1 MIQAQQALEQQILW
15 QELEDAADIP
25 EEADLPFLCQML
37 DQAITLV
44 PEHLRLAV
52 AGEAFVQLANI
63 YASRASSLLDAWE
76 RSYNSLG
83 LVLTAEGLA
92 DLLVRQSLHLD
103 LGDLLQVPEHKYIRS
118 GESLLASVDPLVGH
132 VDRETLLEVL
142 AQQCEFEV
150 DDETAKAKALD
161 LAHDED
167 VSVWVRAIAQFFSS
181 RQVQSVRLIELVEG
195 VQYPTLDQGI
205 GQRSP
210 LVQTWLA
217 LLLGG
222 FRLEQS
228 TEDFYNTRG
237 IWVRV
242 PQTGMQSNVDILPA
256 P

>member
-1 MIQAQQALEQQILW
+1 MIQAQQSLEQQILW
-15 QELEDAADIP
+15 QELEEAADIP

-52 AGEAFVQLANI
+52 AGEAFVQLAKI

-103 LGDLLQVPEHKYIRS
+103 LGDLLQVPEHKYVRS
-118 GESLLASVDPLVGH
+118 GESLLASVDSLVGH
-132 VDRETLLEVL
+132 VDRDALLEVL
-142 AQQCEFEV
+142 AEQQCELDV
-150 DDETAKAKALD
+150 DDENAKAKALD
-161 LAHDED
+161 VAHDED

-195 VQYPTLDQGI
+195 VQYPTINRVEQ
-205 GQRSP
+205 QRSP

-222 FRLEQS
+222 FRLEQN
-228 TEDFYNTRG
+228 TEDFYNMRG
-237 IWVRV
+237 IWVW
-242 PQTGMQSNVDILPA
+242 LP
-256 P
+256 

>member
-1 MIQAQQALEQQILW
+1 MIQAQQSLEQQILW
-15 QELEDAADIP
+15 QELESAADIP

-63 YASRASSLLDAWE
+63 YASRASSLLDTWE

-103 LGDLLQVPEHKYIRS
+103 LGDLLQVPEHKYVRS
-118 GESLLASVDPLVGH
+118 GASLLASVDSLAGH
-132 VDRETLLEVL
+132 VDRDALLQVL
-142 AQQCEFEV
+142 AEQQCELDV

-161 LAHDED
+161 VAHDED
-167 VSVWVRAIAQFFSS
+167 VSVWVRAIAQFFSN
-181 RQVQSVRLIELVEG
+181 RQVQSVRLVELVEG
-195 VQYPTLDQGI
+195 VQYPTIDRVEQ
-205 GQRSP
+205 QRSP

-222 FRLEQS
+222 FRGYQL
-228 TEDFYNTRG
+228 NTG
-237 IWVRV
+237 HFAAS
-242 PQTGMQSNVDILPA
+242 GF
-256 P
+256 